1 MYWQTAKAMVIY
13 THKQTKEAKN
23 MVIKRMNEF
32 YYDENIRHYLFVL
45 SKLTN
50 KQKLQFLQG
59 MQEAINSL
67 PDKNI
72 TAIRLWDTLQLMYK
86 AVQKNET
93 ITLEGWKALYFF
105 FKNVLTLFIY
115 SSILSIVNEFETKK
129 RKCVVC
135 QIYSWILLRHWIV
148 LE

>member
-1 MYWQTAKAMVIY
+1 MVIY

-23 MVIKRMNEF
+23 MTIKKINEF

-72 TAIRLWDTLQLMYK
+72 TAIRLLDTLQLMYK
-86 AVQKNET
+86 AVQNKEI
-93 ITLEGWKALYFF
+93 ITLE
-105 FKNVLTLFIY
+105 
-115 SSILSIVNEFETKK
+115 
-129 RKCVVC
+129 C
-135 QIYSWILLRHWIV
+135 
-148 LE
+148 

>member
-1 MYWQTAKAMVIY
+1 MILY

-23 MVIKRMNEF
+23 MVIKKINEF
-32 YYDENIRHYLFVL
+32 YYDENIRHYVFVL
-45 SKLTN
+45 SNLTN

-72 TAIRLWDTLQLMYK
+72 TAIRLLDTLQLMYK

-93 ITLEGWKALYFF
+93 ITLE
-105 FKNVLTLFIY
+105 
-115 SSILSIVNEFETKK
+115 
-129 RKCVVC
+129 C
-135 QIYSWILLRHWIV
+135 
-148 LE
+148 

>member
-1 MYWQTAKAMVIY
+1 MILY

-23 MVIKRMNEF
+23 MVIKKINEF

-72 TAIRLWDTLQLMYK
+72 TAIRLLDILQLMYK
-86 AVQKNET
+86 AVQNKET
-93 ITLEGWKALYFF
+93 IILEG
-105 FKNVLTLFIY
+105 
-115 SSILSIVNEFETKK
+115 
-129 RKCVVC
+129 
-135 QIYSWILLRHWIV
+135 
-148 LE
+148 

>member
-1 MYWQTAKAMVIY
+1 MVIY

-50 KQKLQFLQG
+50 KQKLQFSQG

-72 TAIRLWDTLQLMYK
+72 TAIRLLDTLKLMYK
-86 AVQKNET
+86 AVQNNET
-93 ITLEGWKALYFF
+93 IILEG
-105 FKNVLTLFIY
+105 
-115 SSILSIVNEFETKK
+115 
-129 RKCVVC
+129 
-135 QIYSWILLRHWIV
+135 
-148 LE
+148 

>member
-1 MYWQTAKAMVIY
+1 MVIY

-23 MVIKRMNEF
+23 MVIKKINEF

-45 SKLTN
+45 SNLTN

-72 TAIRLWDTLQLMYK
+72 TAIRLLDTLQLMYK
-86 AVQKNET
+86 AVQNKEK
-93 ITLEGWKALYFF
+93 IILEG
-105 FKNVLTLFIY
+105 
-115 SSILSIVNEFETKK
+115 
-129 RKCVVC
+129 
-135 QIYSWILLRHWIV
+135 
-148 LE
+148 